1 MNSHRLT
8 RFRWEFIRWGGTAC
22 CAGRVQ
28 PTALSLRFSTLYSA
42 QRRLDLHCGP
52 RRAAADASRWAS
64 PRCPSTSRSPAAWSY
79 LAWEM
84 PPQNYRRSRR
94 AYSPAP
100 ATCSGVRC
108 RSRSAGERAGAPAR
122 SCPSGDAVPLRARAC
137 AHSTRLACAVGRR
150 EPGQNGRT
158 RRPRA
163 RSSSLQA
170 TPTPVAAQHLL
181 QPTALSLR
189 FSIIVLC
196 QPSVAIHAPVPAG
209 RPAERHRWAGGF
221 LWLRLQFASSA
232 LASTDTAGELLCR
245 SSKRVGHLLSSKR
258 RGAPATH
265 R

>member
-1 MNSHRLT
+1 ML
-8 RFRWEFIRWGGTAC
+8 F
-22 CAGRVQ
+22 CAERH
-28 PTALSLRFSTLYSA
+28 LSLKR
-42 QRRLDLHCGP
+42 GP

-100 ATCSGVRC
+100 ATRTRLSRRTRC
-108 RSRSAGERAGAPAR
+108 AGERAGAPAR
-122 SCPSGDAVPLRARAC
+122 SCPSGDAVPLRARSC

-163 RSSSLQA
+163 RSSSLPA

-181 QPTALSLR
+181 QPTALLLR
-189 FSIIVLC
+189 FFTSAYATRWWRSKLHY
-196 QPSVAIHAPVPAG
+196 SPV
-209 RPAERHRWAGGF
+209 GG
-221 LWLRLQFASSA
+221 
-232 LASTDTAGELLCR
+232 
-245 SSKRVGHLLSSKR
+245 
-258 RGAPATH
+258 
-265 R
+265 